1 VGFVVVVNILVY
13 MRGCG
18 IFVLNLK
25 RLKICRWEF
34 YVERCSNCRVS
45 CSKVVSVITCCSL
58 KRSSSTSVS
67 SCVAGAKSALSVVDV
82 VIDIVSRP
90 SLALET

>member
-1 VGFVVVVNILVY
+1 
-13 MRGCG
+13 M
-18 IFVLNLK
+18 
-25 RLKICRWEF
+25 
-34 YVERCSNCRVS
+34 ERCGNCLVS
-45 CSKVVSVITCCSL
+45 CSKVASVFTYCSL

-67 SCVAGAKSALSVVDV
+67 SCVAGAKSSLSVDGV